1 MAENRAPEDGL
12 ASGPLRSLNVLELG
26 HFIAGPFCT
35 RLLGDLGADV
45 IKAEPPGHGDPFRG
59 WGIRAGEHTLS
70 WALQSRNKRCITLNL
85 KHAEGQALARRLFR
99 WADVV
104 VENYRPGQLEKW
116 GLGFEVVQE
125 ENPRCILARISG
137 YGQSGPYR
145 DKPAFG
151 AIGEAMGGLRYL
163 SGHPPE
169 ISDLPPV
176 RVGVSLGDEVAAL
189 YAVNGI
195 LSAIYERDVVGTGR
209 GRCIDI
215 ALYEAVFS
223 LLESAISDYSHAGRI
238 RQPTGAALASAAP
251 SNTYRTA
258 DGTWLVLGGNSDL
271 IFARL
276 ARVMGRP
283 ELATNPRFRTNADR
297 VANMTELDRIIGDW
311 MASLPAATIG
321 RLLEEAQVPAGR
333 VYTIEDCAEDPHFQ
347 ARGMLQPVDLPE
359 VGQVLQPGVVPKFD
373 SGGPAGGVRW
383 TGPALGAHNAEVYGE
398 TLGLSEGEIA
408 RLQAA
413 GVI

>member
-1 MAENRAPEDGL
+1 
-12 ASGPLRSLNVLELG
+12 VLELG

-45 IKAEPPGHGDPFRG
+45 IKVEPPGAGDPFRG
-59 WGIRAGEHTLS
+59 WGIRAGAQTLS
-70 WALQSRNKRCITLNL
+70 WALQARNKRCITLNL

-116 GLGFEVVQE
+116 GLGFETIQE

-137 YGQSGPYR
+137 YGQSGPYH

-151 AIGEAMGGLRYL
+151 AIGEAMGGLRHL

-169 ISDLPPV
+169 ITDLPPV

-195 LSAIYERDVVGTGR
+195 LSAVYERDVVGTGR
-209 GRCIDI
+209 GRCIDV

-223 LLESAISDYSHAGRI
+223 LLESAISDYSYAGKI

-276 ARVMGRP
+276 ARLMGEP
-283 ELATNPRFRTNADR
+283 ELATDPRFRSNADR
-297 VANMTELDRIIGDW
+297 VANMAEIDRIIGVW
-311 MASLPAATIG
+311 IAKFPADELQ
-321 RLLEEAQVPAGR
+321 RMLEEAEVPAGR
-333 VYTIEDCAEDPHFQ
+333 VYTIEDCAKDAHFQ
-347 ARGMLQPVDLPE
+347 ARGMLQAVEIPE
-359 VGQVLQPGVVPKFD
+359 AGQVLQPGVVPKFED
-373 SGGPAGGVRW
+373 GGPAGGVRW
-383 TGPALGAHNAEVYGE
+383 SGPALGAHNVEVYGGI
-398 TLGLSEGEIA
+398 LGLSDVEIG

-413 GVI
+413 GVL